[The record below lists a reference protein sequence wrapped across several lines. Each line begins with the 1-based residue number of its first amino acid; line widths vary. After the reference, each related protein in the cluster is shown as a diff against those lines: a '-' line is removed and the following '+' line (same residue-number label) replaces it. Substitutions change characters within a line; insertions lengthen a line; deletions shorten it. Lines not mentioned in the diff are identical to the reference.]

1 MRRIASFAEK
11 LTWNLHF
18 QREKR
23 IFIPSY
29 TAAVRDRMF
38 MHHLFSW
45 HLFLVSGKSTVVQAS
60 ENYLQLNTGLLWQ
73 WKPELKS
80 QEQEEQ
86 FSSLTELPGVGECIV
101 ISVINVIVVKELTWA
116 EWSKLSGCSST
127 EWEILGVGMIGGV
140 FRTTELCEQK
150 QRGRKQHEALK
161 KQEVPLWCLNIECE
175 RERAETEKA
184 KRGWEGPD
192 PLWSWLQTIWTFFS

>member
-1 MRRIASFAEK
+1 MAVGHCVGDVNQGGAVEKGRRLGNAWKYGQNEKNSFIRWEAYLKFTFSKGKED
-11 LTWNLHF
+11 
-18 QREKR
+18 
-23 IFIPSY
+23 IY
-29 TAAVRDRMF
+29 TFARCCRDRMF

-80 QEQEEQ
+80 QEQEKQ

-150 QRGRKQHEALK
+150 QRGRKQH
-161 KQEVPLWCLNIECE
+161 
-175 RERAETEKA
+175 
-184 KRGWEGPD
+184 
-192 PLWSWLQTIWTFFS
+192 